1 MASYLGSLISGGGDA
16 PAAAQQP
23 AVGPGLPRAEA
34 LSLIDVDDEGAFA
47 VNEESAQIL
56 AGIEGKL
63 CVVCVAGLYRTGK
76 STIANL
82 LADAHGKRGNFTIG
96 HGVRRCT
103 RGIWLWGAP
112 VRTTLAT
119 GEPCTIVL
127 LDVEGLG
134 GLEADGHYDTR
145 LFALAALL
153 CSTLVYN
160 SLGAVDEHAISNLAF
175 VANLTQHVRITED
188 DHPGEGD
195 FERHFPAFVWVVR
208 DFALDLEDERG
219 DAIDANEYLENALR
233 EQVGFD
239 AATAERNRVRHMLKA
254 FFSERRCFCLER
266 PVLDE
271 DRLQNLQAV
280 PVDELRPAFL
290 RSFAELREHVRAMSA
305 VKRVRGRAVSG
316 RTFVELCRRYVDTLQ
331 SGGVPTV
338 ATAWEE
344 VMARECARARAEAL
358 ETYEAAFATHE
369 DVEDDETL
377 LKTHRDAAKRAL
389 GAFRAQAGGATFES
403 SLGELE
409 AECLQRLETRR
420 AANFDQ
426 SAKACDA
433 LCARLH
439 DAEIAPKLG
448 SAGDRYADAAALAF
462 DARRVAA
469 MYEKGARGPAR
480 PGRLAAY
487 FSGRILDAYRVLFDA
502 NEDAHHKALDAAEA
516 QARGAAQSLARCEEH
531 KKAALEQLEVLR
543 AEVVAVS
550 GEKMRVE
557 AQHKAALDRAR
568 TLEGEGDALRR
579 RADEAHQDLEDAR
592 ERLESEQTWQAQLH
606 ARLEAAEVEKGET
619 SSRLAELGAALDERR
634 RDEAAARAEL
644 GEKREREEAL
654 KAELADAARAA
665 AAVAAQLRDAEARLA
680 QAERA
685 GTSAKAER
693 DERTAALAAEREQA
707 AATRE
712 ALAALERNV
721 EALHEELAAAHRSR
735 GAAEEALDEARN
747 AGDASRE
754 AAEEQLARGAA
765 KEEELEAALRG
776 VSTEKAALEAERAD
790 LQKALADARDE
801 ALSVERARKRADGER
816 AELVRKAAQRT
827 EYLQQ
832 QLDAHRSG
840 KAAAEGALAREK
852 TQTDSTTR
860 ELDALRA
867 VNAERAS
874 TAEARI
880 HLLEKQLEQAKQACR
895 EAERR
900 AASLKSSL
908 ESSASEL
915 NAVAA
920 QRAVL
925 LDEKEKM
932 QALWEKSL
940 TDHFHSL
947 HEAQATLGDVSQKAD
962 ARHEATASRVA
973 ALESQLDDYRR
984 IVDKVQTR
992 REGLLRKR
1000 TRSRLVKQTWHVK
1013 CFRLVGGA
1021 LLHGDR
1027 DGAGEK
1033 ALALDARA
1041 TAEAIKADVRN
1052 AFRVRNSN
1060 GDELQLAAID
1070 RVDMD
1075 EWLAAVAETVADLRA
1090 AEDRVADQA
1099 ERFKQ
1104 ESEN

>member
-16 PAAAQQP
+16 PAAAPPP
-23 AVGPGLPRAEA
+23 AAAAGLPRAEA

-47 VNEESAQIL
+47 VNEESAAIL
-56 AGIEGKL
+56 SGIEGKVS
-63 CVVCVAGLYRTGK
+63 VVCVAGLYRTGK
-76 STIANL
+76 STLSNL
-82 LADAHGKRGNFTIG
+82 LAGAHGTPGNFTVG

-103 RGIWLWGAP
+103 RGIWLWGQP
-112 VRTTLAT
+112 QKTVLET
-119 GEPCTIVL
+119 GEPCTIIT

-160 SLGAVDEHAISNLAF
+160 SLGAVDEHAISSLAF
-175 VANLTQHVRITED
+175 VANLTKHVKITED
-188 DHPGEGD
+188 DAEDALD
-195 FERHFPAFVWVVR
+195 FERHFPSFIWVVR
-208 DFALDLEDERG
+208 DFALNLEDEQG
-219 DAIDANEYLENALR
+219 DSIDANEYLENALR

-239 AATAERNRVRHMLKA
+239 GATAERNRVRHMLKA

-266 PVLDE
+266 PVLE
-271 DRLQNLQAV
+271 EAKLQDLQAV
-280 PVDELRPAFL
+280 PLDDLRPQFL
-290 RSFAELREHVRAMSA
+290 RSFGELRAHVDTASA
-305 VKRVRGRAVSG
+305 VKKVRGRAVSG
-316 RTFVELCRRYVDTLQ
+316 RTFVELCRQYVHTVQ

-344 VMARECARARAEAL
+344 VMALECARARADAL
-358 ETYEAAFATHE
+358 EAYDAAFAPHQA
-369 DVEDDETL
+369 VEDDEIL
-377 LKTHRDAAKRAL
+377 LKTHRDALRSAL
-389 GAFRAQAGGATFES
+389 GAFRASAGGASFES

-409 AECLQRLETRR
+409 AECLARLETRR
-420 AANFDQ
+420 AQNFDR
-426 SAKACDA
+426 SAAACDA
-433 LCARLH
+433 LCATLH
-439 DAEIAPKLG
+439 DGEITPKLTN
-448 SAGDRYADAAALAF
+448 AEDRYADAAALAF

-469 MYEKGARGPAR
+469 MYEKSALGPAR
-480 PGRLAAY
+480 HARLADY
-487 FSGRILDAYRVLFDA
+487 MKGRVLDAYRVLFDA
-502 NEDAHHKALDAAEA
+502 SDDAHHAALEETEA
-516 QARGAAQSLARCEEH
+516 RAREAGQSLARCEEH
-531 KKAALEQLEVLR
+531 RKAALAQLEVLR
-543 AEVVAVS
+543 GEVVS
-550 GEKMRVE
+550 SQGEKMRVE
-557 AQHKAALDRAR
+557 AQHKAALERAN
-568 TLEGEGDALRR
+568 TLEGAGDAMRR

-619 SSRLAELGAALDERR
+619 SAKLSELGAALEDRR

-644 GEKREREEAL
+644 GEKQAREAAL
-654 KAELADAARAA
+654 QAELAEAARASTEVEA
-665 AAVAAQLRDAEARLA
+665 RLRDAEAKLA
-680 QAERA
+680 RAESTGA
-685 GTSAKAER
+685 AASTER
-693 DERTAALAAEREQA
+693 DERTASLAEERTQA
-707 AATRE
+707 AAARE
-712 ALAALERNV
+712 ALAALELKAEQLRE
-721 EALHEELAAAHRSR
+721 EAAAAHRSQSSV
-735 GAAEEALDEARN
+735 EEALDEAKR
-747 AGDASRE
+747 AGDASQQDAE
-754 AAEEQLARGAA
+754 ARLVQCAAR
-765 KEEELEAALRG
+765 EEELAAKLQE
-776 VSTEKAALEAERAD
+776 VATEKATLEAEAAD
-790 LQKALADARDE
+790 LQKELKDARE
-801 ALSVERARKRADGER
+801 ESQSVERARKRSDSER
-816 AELVRKAAQRT
+816 AEVVRKAAQRT
-827 EYLQQ
+827 DYLQQ

-840 KAAAEGALAREK
+840 KQAAEGALLREK
-852 TQTDSTTR
+852 TQADATSR

-867 VNAERAS
+867 GDAERTA
-874 TAEARI
+874 TAEARVP
-880 HLLEKQLEQAKQACR
+880 LLLKQLEQAKTKAS

-900 AASLKSSL
+900 SNTLKASL

-947 HEAQATLGDVSQKAD
+947 HEAQASLGDASQRAD
-962 ARHEATASRVA
+962 ARHTETASRVA
-973 ALESQLDDYRR
+973 SLESQLDDYRK

-1021 LLHGDR
+1021 LLHGDK

-1033 ALALDARA
+1033 ALALDSGA
-1041 TAEAIKADVRN
+1041 TAEALKADVRN
-1052 AFRVRNSN
+1052 AFRVRNSS

-1075 EWLAAVAETVADLRA
+1075 EWLAALSETVADLRA